1 MLQLLATLP
10 LSNDNGLALTPP
22 LGWRSWNLFGAD
34 VSQKLIMSIM
44 DGMVRRD
51 RLVDGVPTSLCDLG
65 YCDVGLD
72 DNWQKCGEYGRKKG
86 TLTSHDEHGTPMV
99 NTKIFPDLK
108 AMTDHA
114 HKLGLTAG
122 WYANNCICREHATD
136 HTKFYRGD
144 IQALREYG
152 FDGIKLDGCGSQLDM
167 QLYDDLIKAT
177 PAQSGRDAI
186 LVENCHWG
194 DKEPFKPNATWC
206 PWNMYRTSHDLRAR
220 YASVVGNL
228 HSTDYYA
235 RHNLSY
241 PGCWA
246 YADMLEVGVYDGKG
260 LPQKASKNNEHDPG
274 LSREEMRTNYAAWAI
289 VSSPLILSTDINNE
303 TIMDIIW
310 PIIANREAIA
320 INQAWAGHSGSVFKK
335 SGINI
340 ELDAVN
346 YAKLQKYRKVAN
358 SEYQVPMRD
367 PMIAPSYEYYYKPLE
382 KHGAKTAVLMMNH
395 GHAHTRSEARKHSPF
410 AADQEVDLT
419 LHFKD
424 IPGVSCTRCHVR
436 DVWRKRDLG
445 DFDGSYVAKG
455 VAPHAAPFL
464 VITPSATTVRDNALV
479 P

>member
-152 FDGIKLDGCGSQLDM
+152 FD
-167 QLYDDLIKAT
+167 
-177 PAQSGRDAI
+177 
-186 LVENCHWG
+186 
-194 DKEPFKPNATWC
+194 
-206 PWNMYRTSHDLRAR
+206 
-220 YASVVGNL
+220 
-228 HSTDYYA
+228 
-235 RHNLSY
+235 
-241 PGCWA
+241 
-246 YADMLEVGVYDGKG
+246 EV
-260 LPQKASKNNEHDPG
+260 
-274 LSREEMRTNYAAWAI
+274 
-289 VSSPLILSTDINNE
+289 
-303 TIMDIIW
+303 
-310 PIIANREAIA
+310 
-320 INQAWAGHSGSVFKK
+320 
-335 SGINI
+335 
-340 ELDAVN
+340 
-346 YAKLQKYRKVAN
+346 
-358 SEYQVPMRD
+358 
-367 PMIAPSYEYYYKPLE
+367 
-382 KHGAKTAVLMMNH
+382 
-395 GHAHTRSEARKHSPF
+395 
-410 AADQEVDLT
+410 
-419 LHFKD
+419 
-424 IPGVSCTRCHVR
+424 
-436 DVWRKRDLG
+436 
-445 DFDGSYVAKG
+445 VAKNSG
-455 VAPHAAPFL
+455 GGEC
-464 VITPSATTVRDNALV
+464 
-479 P
+479 

>member
-1 MLQLLATLP
+1 
-10 LSNDNGLALTPP
+10 
-22 LGWRSWNLFGAD
+22 
-34 VSQKLIMSIM
+34 
-44 DGMVRRD
+44 
-51 RLVDGVPTSLCDLG
+51 
-65 YCDVGLD
+65 
-72 DNWQKCGEYGRKKG
+72 
-86 TLTSHDEHGTPMV
+86 
-99 NTKIFPDLK
+99 
-108 AMTDHA
+108 
-114 HKLGLTAG
+114 
-122 WYANNCICREHATD
+122 
-136 HTKFYRGD
+136 
-144 IQALREYG
+144 
-152 FDGIKLDGCGSQLDM
+152 
-167 QLYDDLIKAT
+167 
-177 PAQSGRDAI
+177 
-186 LVENCHWG
+186 
-194 DKEPFKPNATWC
+194 
-206 PWNMYRTSHDLRAR
+206 MYRTSHDLRAR

-228 HSTDYYA
+228 KTTDYFA
-235 RHNLSY
+235 TNNLSY

-320 INQAWAGHSGSVFKK
+320 INQAWAGHSGSAFKN

-340 ELDAVN
+340 ELDTVN
-346 YAKLQKYRKVAN
+346 YAKLQKYRSVAN
-358 SEYQVPMRD
+358 SEYQVPQRD
-367 PMIAPSYEYYYKPLE
+367 PMVAPSYEYYYKPME

-395 GHAHTRSEARKHSPF
+395 GHAHTRTEATKHSPF
-410 AADQEVDLT
+410 IADLEVDLT
-419 LHFKD
+419 LDFKD

-464 VITPSATTVRDNALV
+464 VITPSVTAVRDHALV